1 MSLHRAIIERSEVSV
16 RERSKVS
23 TKGVDRKAKENGGG
37 GRVTICRDARK
48 RLAEGRPYKRVTRIA
63 LIQRTHR
70 SCVPTKGYS
79 SVKYG
84 RTRSCAHT
92 CR

>member
-1 MSLHRAIIERSEVSV
+1 M
-16 RERSKVS
+16 
-23 TKGVDRKAKENGGG
+23 GGG

-48 RLAEGRPYKRVTRIA
+48 RLAEGRPYKRVTRLA

-79 SVKYG
+79 SRFDTTDAQIVRPYKGLLVCQVWTHMLVRPYLQAG
-84 RTRSCAHT
+84 SSD
-92 CR
+92 